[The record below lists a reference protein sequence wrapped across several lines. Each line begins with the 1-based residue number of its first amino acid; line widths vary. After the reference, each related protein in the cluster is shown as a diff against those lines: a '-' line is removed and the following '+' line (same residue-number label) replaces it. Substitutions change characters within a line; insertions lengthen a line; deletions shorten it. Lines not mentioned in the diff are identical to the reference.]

1 MKPLKLK
8 LTAFGPYKD
17 TEVINFKQLQDN
29 NLFVIS
35 GNTGSGKTTI
45 FDGICFA
52 LYGSASGQDRDNQ
65 TMLRSDF
72 ADDDTHTAVELIF
85 SLKNKTYRIL
95 RQLGHVK
102 SGNKSKT
109 GDRYEFYEI
118 VDGYERSIV
127 DRHIVSEINEKV
139 ESLIGLTQ
147 DQFKQIVMLPQGEFR
162 KFLTSETEN
171 KEHILR
177 KLFKTESYQQINEQ
191 LRLKRQQSEN
201 QFNKD
206 QQQHLNYIQHIQSHL
221 PEREGA
227 KLFQVFD
234 EAHYNTNQILA
245 GLDSE
250 IDFYEQQVTQ
260 DKKHYEATYAK
271 HHKKQTQYHEARTVN
286 AHFEDL
292 EHKEKTLQSLRGQQ
306 DTYKKKTEQ
315 LDQANQAKVLLP
327 YENQMA
333 DAAKHEAKKRTQLK
347 QAQQAY
353 TEAEA
358 HLNKCKDNFEK
369 GEREQ
374 SVRENVKKKLNQL
387 REFLPTVQ
395 ESDHVQKALATE
407 AKQVKDLHDQ
417 LDQQRKQLKDSK
429 TASKQH
435 YDRLQAL
442 EKHVVILP
450 EQSEKLSTMRE
461 QMRLLKDYKDRTKE
475 LTTLKSDYKIAYQS
489 LKELQKQYDEKEQQW
504 LNNQAGILA
513 SHLHAGDVC
522 PVCGSTEHPQKAIA
536 DEQTIGREQ
545 LETYKERRDQQDA
558 VCRNIK
564 ADGQAKRKQLRE
576 MEKDMLTHKINH
588 DHIDEVSKQL
598 IADGKQLR
606 QKVDQLEEMN
616 KELIKIR
623 QKYDDERKREE
634 KLDEQVRKLDE
645 QYHQLQTTYEK
656 NRAIFKE
663 RLRVI
668 PESVRD
674 LAVLNKH
681 IKALETEQH
690 QLETAWK
697 EVQDTYQSA
706 REQKAATETQVT
718 NADKQLKE
726 ATEKQR
732 TTTEQFEAVLKEASF
747 ETKATYEAAKLSEQ
761 ARSQLKTDIE
771 TYNQSLSTAAEQVK
785 ELTERLKGKTQ
796 VDLTQLEADLAWLKT
811 AYESALNKWNQSKEY
826 VSVAQTSK
834 SNIEKAFEQ
843 LQQSERQL
851 SVITDLY
858 DMMRGQNSKKISFER
873 YLQIEYLE
881 RIIHT
886 ANERLKVLSNGQFLL
901 MRSDRQESH
910 GRQSGLALDIYDGY
924 TGQTRDV
931 KTLSG
936 GEKFNASLCLALGM
950 SDVIQSFEGNISI
963 QTMFIDEGFGS
974 LDEESLNK
982 SIETLIALQ
991 ASGRMIGVISHV
1003 QELKSIFPAVL
1014 EVKKTNEGHSQTRFV
1029 VS

>member
-102 SGNKSKT
+102 RGNKSKT

-118 VDGYERSIV
+118 VDGHERSIV

-139 ESLIGLTQ
+139 EALIGLTQ

-191 LRLKRQQSEN
+191 LRLKRQACEN

-206 QQQHLNYIQHIQSHL
+206 QQQHLNYIQQIQGGL
-221 PEREGA
+221 PVREGA
-227 KLFQVFD
+227 KLFQVFK

-245 GLDSE
+245 GLDVE
-250 IDFYEQQVTQ
+250 IDYYKQQVIE
-260 DKKHYEATYAK
+260 DKKYYETTYEK

-286 AHFEDL
+286 AHFEEL
-292 EHKEKTLQSLRGQQ
+292 EHKEKTLHSLRDQG

-315 LDQANQAKVLLP
+315 LDQANQAHALLP
-327 YENQMA
+327 YENQME
-333 DAAKHEAKKRTQLK
+333 DAAKHEAKKRAQLK
-347 QAQQAY
+347 QSQQAY
-353 TEAEA
+353 TEAET
-358 HLNKCKDNFEK
+358 HLNKCKVNFEK

-374 SVRENVKKKLNQL
+374 SLRENVKQRLNQL

-395 ESDHVQKALATE
+395 ESDHVQKGLATE
-407 AKQVKDLHDQ
+407 AKQVKDLHARLQ
-417 LDQQRKQLKDSK
+417 EQHKQLKESK
-429 TASKQH
+429 TASKQY

-442 EKHVVILP
+442 EKDVVSLP
-450 EQSEKLSTMRE
+450 EQKEKLSTMRE
-461 QMRLLKDYKDRTKE
+461 QMRLLNDYQERSKELATLKLDYKK
-475 LTTLKSDYKIAYQS
+475 AYQS
-489 LKELQKQYDEKEQQW
+489 LTELQKQYDEKEQQW

-522 PVCGSTEHPQKAIA
+522 PVCGSTEHPQKAMA
-536 DEQTIGREQ
+536 DKQTIGREQ

-558 VCRNIK
+558 ICRNIK

-576 MEKDMLTHKINH
+576 METDMLAHKINH
-588 DHIDEVSKQL
+588 DQIDEVSEQL

-616 KELIKIR
+616 KELVRIR
-623 QKYDDERKREE
+623 EKYNDERKREE

-656 NRAIFKE
+656 NSAIFKE

-674 LAVLNKH
+674 LAVLNKQ

-690 QLETAWK
+690 QLEIAWK

-706 REQKAATETQVT
+706 REQKAMMETQVT
-718 NADKQLKE
+718 SADKQLKE
-726 ATEKQR
+726 ATEKR
-732 TTTEQFEAVLKEASF
+732 RITTEQFEAVLKEASF
-747 ETKATYEAAKLSEQ
+747 ETKTAYEAAKLPEQ
-761 ARSQLKTDIE
+761 ARSQLKVEIE
-771 TYNQSLSTAAEQVK
+771 TYNQSLSMATEQVK
-785 ELTERLKGKTQ
+785 ELTERLKGKHP
-796 VDLTQLEADLAWLKT
+796 VDLTQLEAELARLKT
-811 AYESALNKWNQSKEY
+811 AYEAALNKWNQSKEY

-834 SNIEKAFEQ
+834 TNIEKAFEQ
-843 LQQSERQL
+843 LQQTERQL